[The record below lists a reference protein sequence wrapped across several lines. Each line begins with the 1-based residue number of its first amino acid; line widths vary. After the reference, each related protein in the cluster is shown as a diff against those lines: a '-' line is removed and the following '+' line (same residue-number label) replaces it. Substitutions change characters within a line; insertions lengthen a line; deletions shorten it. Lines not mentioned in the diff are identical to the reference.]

1 MKLRVFNIIKNT
13 KVEGPGNRYCI
24 WVQGCSRH
32 CKGCQAVHTWSHD
45 KGELYDVDDIVEDI
59 FKAAYNSH
67 SERSEESLIEGVT
80 FLGGEP
86 FEQVEALGI
95 IAERVKE
102 KGLSVLCFTGGKL
115 EELRENSVNKKL
127 LDNTDLLIDGEFIEE
142 LTDYSRPW
150 CGSSNQRYHFLT
162 DRYNEEIFTKYKN
175 KVEVNISKNG
185 QIFMNG
191 MGNFDEILQK
201 IDLKGI
207 K

>member
-13 KVEGPGNRYCI
+13 KVEGPGQRYCI

-32 CKGCQAVHTWSHD
+32 CKGCQAVHTWAHD
-45 KGELYDVDDIVEDI
+45 KGDLYDVEEIIKDIYKQD
-59 FKAAYNSH
+59 S
-67 SERSEESLIEGVT
+67 IEGVT

-86 FEQVEALGI
+86 FEQAETLGI

-102 KGLSVLCFTGGKL
+102 KGLSVVCFTGGKL
-115 EELRENSVNKKL
+115 EELIENPINKKL
-127 LDNTDLLIDGEFIEE
+127 LSNIDLLIDGEFIEE

-175 KVEVNISKNG
+175 KVEVNISKTG

-191 MGNFDEILQK
+191 MGNFNEILRK
-201 IDLKGI
+201 VDLTQI